1 MKNSNV
7 EKLKFYSKRSNYT
20 WFLSKEIQY
29 KQFEKQLSRKEIM
42 KRINKLKL
50 DWEDKYAYS
59 QYILGKKEI
68 LYPYYVLK
76 KLMKRTFPPRQDQSK
91 WMKNGLC
98 TAKKKQNKTQTSW
111 KSKFPWSCAAN
122 QAELERGAPII
133 NYKSFNG

>member
-91 WMKNGLC
+91 
-98 TAKKKQNKTQTSW
+98 
-111 KSKFPWSCAAN
+111 
-122 QAELERGAPII
+122 
-133 NYKSFNG
+133 